1 MGCISYWNAGL
12 RSLSAEWKW
21 LVPLDNEM
29 ELTHDSAIFLISL
42 FLSKRQWMKGT
53 AIGLMS
59 ILIRRECLSE
69 MNFKNSNLNE
79 GLAEDKA

>member
-1 MGCISYWNAGL
+1 
-12 RSLSAEWKW
+12 
-21 LVPLDNEM
+21 
-29 ELTHDSAIFLISL
+29 
-42 FLSKRQWMKGT
+42 MKGT